1 MSSKINQSATEIC
14 AGFNVG
20 AQAERLLEDDMS
32 AGKFVDALVE
42 KNKFSD
48 AIDFMAHALPAREG
62 IWWGCLCM
70 RHALGDNLTPPDRE
84 AATAAV
90 HWVIDPNEQTQ
101 AAARASAA
109 ACGTMSIAGALAI
122 AAGEA
127 SAPAQSIARA
137 VKIAAIKDPANISR
151 VQRSYVELAMQIA
164 EGQLL

>member
-1 MSSKINQSATEIC
+1 MNQSAAAIC

-20 AQAERLLEDDMS
+20 AQAQRLLEDDMS
-32 AGKFVDALVE
+32 AGKFVEALIE
-42 KNKFSD
+42 KKRFSD
-48 AIDFMAHALPAREG
+48 AIDFLAHALPAREG

-70 RHALGDNLTPPDRE
+70 RHALGDKLAPPDRD

-90 HWVIDPNEQTQ
+90 HWVIDSNEETR

-109 ACGTMSIAGALAI
+109 ACGSMSIAGALAM
-122 AAGEA
+122 AAGEP

-151 VQRSYVELAMQIA
+151 VQRCYVELAMQIA

>member
-1 MSSKINQSATEIC
+1 LRSKVKQSAAAIC

-20 AQAERLLEDDMS
+20 AQARKLLADDMS
-32 AGKFVDALVE
+32 PGKFVEALID
-42 KNKFSD
+42 KKKFSD

-70 RHALGDNLTPPDRE
+70 RHALGDKLAPPDRD

-90 HWVIDPNEQTQ
+90 HWVIEPNTKTR
-101 AAARASAA
+101 AAARTSAA
-109 ACGTMSIAGALAI
+109 ACGSMSIAGALAI
-122 AAGEA
+122 AAGES

-164 EGQLL
+164 EGQFL